1 MPGTEQKD
9 RQSGRIRQVVAWV
22 GTFALLTYLAAT
34 TNLDEVW
41 HALGM
46 ANLPVFAASVVGI
59 TFLTWF
65 SDVATAR
72 MLLRRAGFPVGFG
85 DYSRAK
91 GASYLLNIVNYNLGL
106 VLLAAVVSRRS
117 ERGLGASGSPFILMN
132 FLDLSA
138 MGLLVAAGLVAGT
151 SPFPPEPTMLL
162 AVIAAGAVLGGPVLC
177 WLARI
182 RSAPGWLGRLL
193 AHDLLA
199 AFRTLRAQD
208 IALVVGV
215 RLVFIS
221 EYVLM
226 QWLFLWS
233 FHFRMPMLDLLVINP
248 ILGLIGFIPIS
259 VSGIGTTQVVM
270 RDLFG
275 PFAPAGVDATS
286 AVDACS
292 TLGILSMLLV
302 RILIGLACLPWVTRA
317 LASQEER

>member
-1 MPGTEQKD
+1 MAGNEQKD
-9 RQSGRIRQVVAWV
+9 RKGRIRQVVAWV

-34 TNLDEVW
+34 TDLDQVW
-41 HALGM
+41 RALGM
-46 ANLPVFAASVVGI
+46 ANLPLFAAAVVGI

-72 MLLRRAGFPVGFG
+72 MLLQRAGFPVGFG

-132 FLDLSA
+132 FLDLAA
-138 MGLLVAAGLVAGT
+138 MGLLVVGGLLAGA
-151 SPFPPEPTMLL
+151 SPFPPEPTLLL
-162 AVIAAGAVLGGPVLC
+162 AIIGTGAVLGGPVLC
-177 WLARI
+177 GLARI
-182 RSAPGWLGRLL
+182 RSAPGWIGRLL
-193 AHDLLA
+193 AHDLLS
-199 AFRTLRAQD
+199 AFRALRPAD
-208 IALVVGV
+208 IALIVGV
-215 RLVFIS
+215 RLVFVS

-233 FHFRMPMLDLLVINP
+233 FGFDMQKLNLWVINP

-259 VSGIGTTQVVM
+259 VSGIGTTQVAM
-270 RDLFG
+270 RSLFG
-275 PFAPAGVDATS
+275 PAAPAGVDPTS

-317 LASQEER
+317 LAKRDER